1 MDLKLY
7 CVFSKMLSNSS
18 KLGMKKIHFTKYWD
32 HSKFLFRFQDIWVF
46 KLFGKKTFF
55 LKIRNKWWFFSNF
68 LYFRKNKVHMGIS
81 TRKKTFECV
90 FYYMSFSILFF
101 LENLKTTFSVV
112 RKSVSKM
119 MWNMGETVKFKVH
132 REIANQKK

>member
-32 HSKFLFRFQDIWVF
+32 HSKFFFRFQDIWVF

-68 LYFRKNKVHMGIS
+68 LYFRKNKVHIGIS
-81 TRKKTFECV
+81 TRKKNVWMCFLLYVIFC
-90 FYYMSFSILFF
+90 FF
-101 LENLKTTFSVV
+101 RKIWKQHLVWWENQFWKQCEISVK
-112 RKSVSKM
+112 R
-119 MWNMGETVKFKVH
+119 WNSRYIGRFQT
-132 REIANQKK
+132 KKK